1 MNWECQK
8 RISHSTILEYNKLK
22 NRALIIFFLT
32 SVILNSCSRNSFKA
46 GRIAGFTQGT
56 TYSIVFD
63 STESPGVNEVKVIVE
78 KVLKDVDMS
87 LSVYN
92 DSSVISRLNR
102 NETNIP
108 DSMFT
113 EVFNRSKEISELSGG
128 AFDITVMPLVKAWG
142 FGPDEHKNFDKEK
155 IDSLLSLV
163 GFEKAEIRDGVLI
176 KSDPRI
182 TIDVNAIAQGYTVDV
197 ICRAFDKMGM
207 MNYLIEV
214 GGEVRVKGNKGSEP
228 WKIGIDKPVDDNMIP
243 GAELQAIV
251 KLTNKALAT
260 SGNYRKFY
268 VEDGVKY
275 SHTIDPKTGYPA
287 KNRLLSASI
296 IASDCATADGIATAC
311 MVMGVEKAIG
321 LIKDNKDLEGYLVYS
336 DDDGSYRSWI
346 SEELEK
352 NIKEEK

>member
-1 MNWECQK
+1 M
-8 RISHSTILEYNKLK
+8 ILVYKKLK
-22 NRALIIFFLT
+22 STTLYIFLIIA
-32 SVILNSCSRNSFKA
+32 VILSSCATSSFKA
-46 GRIAGFTQGT
+46 GRITGFTQGT

-63 STESPGVNEVKVIVE
+63 STEGPGVGEVKRIVE
-78 KVLKDVDMS
+78 EVLRDVDMS

-102 NETNIP
+102 NETNLP
-108 DSMFT
+108 DEMFT
-113 EVFNRSKEISELSGG
+113 EVFNRSKEISELSDG
-128 AFDITVMPLVKAWG
+128 AFDITVMPLVRAWG
-142 FGPDEHKNFDKEK
+142 FGPDEHKNFDKAK
-155 IDSLLSLV
+155 LDSLLSLV
-163 GFEKAEIRDGVLI
+163 GFEKAEIRDGLLI

-207 MNYLIEV
+207 ENYLIEV
-214 GGEVRVKGNKGSEP
+214 GGEVRVKGTKGGEQ
-228 WKIGIDKPVDDNMIP
+228 WKIGIDKPVDDNMVP
-243 GAELQAIV
+243 GVELQAIV

-268 VEDGVKY
+268 VENGVKY

-311 MVMGVEKAIG
+311 MVMGVEKAISF
-321 LIKDNKDLEGYLVYS
+321 IKKNKDIEGYLVYS

-352 NIKEEK
+352 WLKEEN